1 MDELTSLGNRSFFHR
16 AAKRRME
23 LYERNALPL
32 ACAILDVD
40 DFKFYNDNHGHEG
53 EDARIVGYYAP
64 DQRVKPSEG
73 LGHQGGVL
81 RGFYQDPACELPRIP
96 LPRTRVNKDK
106 KEGRVLRKGTR
117 PLHRVD

>member
-53 EDARIVGYYAP
+53 GDARIVGYHAP

-73 LGHQGGVL
+73 LGHQGGAKRRPRE
-81 RGFYQDPACELPRIP
+81 RGKKNHAARGSIEAGARKPRP
-96 LPRTRVNKDK
+96 KTLLTSR
-106 KEGRVLRKGTR
+106 L
-117 PLHRVD
+117 